1 MAAMDEIEADFQG
14 RPLAGWIP
22 LLGDEVRLVDGRE
35 GRVCG
40 ISLEPGGRIL
50 MRFSGNQEFSVD
62 DVAGVLRRACGH
74 KPIPLPL
81 KRRWTRQCDQLMPVC
96 QSCGSCIQVDE
107 FYPTDTGQR
116 LVFRPCCAT
125 LRRALIDLAAR
136 QAEARTRARRRMR
149 KNRRRR

>member
-1 MAAMDEIEADFQG
+1 MDEIEADFQG

-62 DVAGVLRRACGH
+62 DVAGVLRWGS
-74 KPIPLPL
+74 PIRFAP
-81 KRRWTRQCDQLMPVC
+81 RFH
-96 QSCGSCIQVDE
+96 G
-107 FYPTDTGQR
+107 
-116 LVFRPCCAT
+116 
-125 LRRALIDLAAR
+125 
-136 QAEARTRARRRMR
+136 
-149 KNRRRR
+149 